1 MDNDILVLID
11 YLHENRNNPEVLER
25 FKNAVISE
33 LDREAQ
39 EAVQGNKGEK
49 QHDKYGKLG
58 QKDSTDFVL
67 ADYGGKSAA

>member
-11 YLHENRNNPEVLER
+11 YLHENRNNPEVLDR

-39 EAVQGNKGEK
+39 EAV
-49 QHDKYGKLG
+49 
-58 QKDSTDFVL
+58 
-67 ADYGGKSAA
+67 